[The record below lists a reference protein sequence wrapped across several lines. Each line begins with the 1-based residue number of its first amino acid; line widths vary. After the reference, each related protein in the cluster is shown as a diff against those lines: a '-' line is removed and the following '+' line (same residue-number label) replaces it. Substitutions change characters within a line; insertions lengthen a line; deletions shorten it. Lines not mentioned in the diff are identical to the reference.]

1 MRAITTINL
10 VSEKAGYKLHSL
22 VILISLCFIFPFSSY
37 GQEYGL
43 EFAAKPIS
51 KDQRTKLDLNPDGY
65 YSFRGDFELSF
76 SIQMRDQGPATFGY
90 IARIV
95 DAEGRNIDIM
105 FNGPESNSLQVIYGQ
120 SLTYITIP
128 DNAPDIYEQWTEIR
142 LKYDILNK
150 ALHFQTPDTSVSQQ
164 NVNFSGK
171 IKVYF
176 GRNDF
181 RPIQTTDV
189 PRMNIKDIRVFQK
202 GQCLHHFPLDEL
214 AGDEARD
221 ILSDRRANIQNPRWI
236 KSRYHNWTWSFD
248 TYLDGNAV
256 MCYEPGQERVY
267 MVGEEML
274 KVFSV
279 LKDSIE
285 NFIYTTRFSDLIP
298 GSQAFYDTVTNRLI
312 CYSLKNRTVHFF
324 NSSELRWEEIFDG
337 PNRPERFRYHNQ
349 FYSGPDSV
357 LYTFGGYSQHKYFSL
372 VQRYDFKK
380 NQWDTVQTR
389 GDVFYPRMHAA
400 LGSLND
406 TIYILGGFGSKAG
419 DQFLSPEHYT
429 DLLAFSLR
437 EKEFIKKYDF
447 EAPMEGIDFATSMVI
462 HAEDQSYYVLATTIF
477 EYETYLQLLRGKLA
491 EPGLV
496 TAGDKIIYL
505 FHNENSYCD
514 LFFSKSSQELI
525 AVTSLSE
532 PEENVTKIT
541 VHKISFPPYING
553 EVAGKGQ
560 GFTNIMVFGI
570 LFMLVLAATGIFL
583 HRNRAKKAGPSQDQ
597 DVGKEKESLKSDLPV
612 PNGNSLD
619 MHKKAANSILF
630 FGGFQVIN
638 KHGEDITKK
647 FTPLLKELFLLI
659 FLFSIKGKGISV
671 PRLTE
676 LLWFSMD
683 AKTAK
688 NNRAV
693 NIAKLKNL
701 LMEIESCSLSQKTS
715 YWQIAFDDSIVFNDY
730 WTCLKNM
737 NTEKTVAK
745 EELWQF
751 LCIIKNGSLLGN
763 ASYEWLDKFKL
774 ECSNQIIDCLMHHIN
789 LDDMAS
795 DHELMIQISDA
806 ILIFDMMHEEAIS
819 IKCKALAALGKHSL
833 AKEIFAKFSRD
844 YLTLYDE
851 PYERSFTDLIKDARN
866 P

>member
-1 MRAITTINL
+1 M
-10 VSEKAGYKLHSL
+10 
-22 VILISLCFIFPFSSY
+22 
-37 GQEYGL
+37 
-43 EFAAKPIS
+43 EFAAKPVS
-51 KDQRTKLDLNPDGY
+51 KDQRTMMDLNPDGFY
-65 YSFRGDFELSF
+65 VFRGDFELSF
-76 SIQMRDQGPATFGY
+76 SIQMREQGPSTFGY

-95 DAEGRNIDIM
+95 DAEGRNIDIIY
-105 FNGPESNSLQVIYGQ
+105 NSPESNSLQVIYGQ
-120 SLTYITIP
+120 SLTYISIP
-128 DNAPDIYEQWTEIR
+128 DNVPDIFEKWTEISLR
-142 LKYDILNK
+142 YDILNK
-150 ALHFQTPDTSVSQQ
+150 VLHFQTPDTSVSQE
-164 NVNFSGK
+164 NIDFSGK
-171 IKVYF
+171 IKVFF

-189 PRMNIKDIRVFQK
+189 PRMNIKDIEIFQK
-202 GQCLHHFPLDEL
+202 GQRLHHFPLDEL
-214 AGDEARD
+214 TGDQARD
-221 ILSDRRANIQNPRWI
+221 ILSDRIANIQNPRWI
-236 KSRYHNWTWSFD
+236 KSRYNIWTWSFD

-256 MCYEPGQERVY
+256 ICFEPGQERVY

-285 NFIYTTRFSDLIP
+285 NFTYNTRFTDLIP

-324 NSSELRWEEIFDG
+324 NSSELRWEKIFDG
-337 PNRPERFRYHNQ
+337 PNRLERFRYHNQ

-357 LYTFGGYSQHKYFSL
+357 LYAFGGYSQHKYFSL
-372 VQRYDFKK
+372 VQRFDFSK
-380 NQWDTVQTR
+380 NIWDTVQAH

-400 LGSLND
+400 LGNLND

-419 DQFLSPEHYT
+419 DQILSPEHYT
-429 DLLAFSLR
+429 DLMAFSLG

-447 EAPMEGIDFATSMVI
+447 EAPMEGIDFASSMVI
-462 HAEDQSYYVLATTIF
+462 NAEDQSYYVLATSIF
-477 EYETYLQLLRGKLA
+477 EYETYLQLLRGNLA
-491 EPGLV
+491 DPELV

-525 AVTSLSE
+525 ALTSLSK

-541 VHKISFPPYING
+541 VHKISFPPYIN
-553 EVAGKGQ
+553 EEIAGKGQ
-560 GFTNIMVFGI
+560 GLTRIMVFGI
-570 LFMLVLAATGIFL
+570 LLMLVLSATGIFL
-583 HRNRAKKAGPSQDQ
+583 QRNRVKKAVLSQGQ
-597 DVGKEKESLKSDLPV
+597 DKSNEKESLKGDLHV
-612 PNGNSLD
+612 SNGNSLD

-630 FGGFQVIN
+630 FGGFQVISKN
-638 KHGEDITKK
+638 GEDITKK

-693 NIAKLKNL
+693 NIAKLKHL

-715 YWQIAFDDSIVFNDY
+715 YWQIAFDDSIVYNDY

-737 NTEKTVAK
+737 NTEKAMPK

-751 LCIIKNGSLLGN
+751 LCIIKKGSLLGN
-763 ASYEWLDKFKL
+763 ASYEWLDEFKL
-774 ECSNQIIDCLMHHIN
+774 ECSNQIIDSLMHHMN

-795 DHELMIQISDA
+795 DHDLMIQVCDA

-833 AKEIFAKFSRD
+833 AKEIFAKFSKE
-844 YLTLYDE
+844 YSILYDE
-851 PYERSFTDLIKDARN
+851 PYKWSYTELIKDLRESEGLSR
-866 P
+866 